1 MFGWNGV
8 RVSPCVSTSL
18 PMSARQ
24 WVEAPQTINSRKAIE
39 GIRCHQSAVG
49 LLLILRTVFTWIC
62 VFVCVRMRLL
72 LWWQW
77 RAHTRNV
84 FFFFFASFYKL
95 IKISLS
101 LAICLWY
108 LIYTFYIWEK
118 RSQQV
123 NRVWGH
129 VIAVREVIL
138 APGNWTILTQ
148 RSEEDNVSTGRS
160 RLLAL
165 CLTSC
170 ISPSNVNNN
179 IKRGTILQWEA
190 ESYQMA
196 SHEQKTNSSN
206 CTFLLGSLSPS

>member
-1 MFGWNGV
+1 MSGSSSDHQQQEGDWGYQM
-8 RVSPCVSTSL
+8 SPKCRWPIVNAQDGFHL
-18 PMSARQ
+18 DL
-24 WVEAPQTINSRKAIE
+24 
-39 GIRCHQSAVG
+39 C
-49 LLLILRTVFTWIC
+49 
-62 VFVCVRMRLL
+62 VCVRSDAIVVVVAVAC
-72 LWWQW
+72 
-77 RAHTRNV
+77 AHKECF

>member
-1 MFGWNGV
+1 MSGSSSDHQQQEGDWGYQM
-8 RVSPCVSTSL
+8 SPKCRWPIVNTQDGFHL
-18 PMSARQ
+18 DL
-24 WVEAPQTINSRKAIE
+24 
-39 GIRCHQSAVG
+39 C
-49 LLLILRTVFTWIC
+49 
-62 VFVCVRMRLL
+62 VCVRSDAIVVVVAVAC
-72 LWWQW
+72 
-77 RAHTRNV
+77 AHKECF